1 MYASNAA
8 RFEQAYRD
16 IADVIKIAGRE
27 DPGANIFKLVH
38 DWLRGCGGTW
48 LMILDNVDDADF
60 FVNAQ
65 APIQSQSSDCR
76 TLRPLRD
83 YLPQSQNGS
92 ILITTRSQE
101 SALKLSEWNDLI
113 RVDSMTPSN
122 AVELLE
128 KKLESTEQR
137 NDEDYVE
144 LAAAL
149 EFMPLAIVQA
159 AAYISQGESR
169 CSVQQYL
176 TEFRKSDR
184 RKTSLLDLE
193 GGQLRRDG
201 EAKNS
206 IIITWQISFDYIH
219 RTRPSAADLLSL
231 MSFFDRQGIPE
242 SLVRD
247 RAQAEN
253 GPGSREE
260 PYSGDGQGNSN
271 EDDSDIDSDSDSIS
285 ESDKDNE
292 FEKDVRILRDYS
304 FISYDTNQTF
314 EMHSLVQLATRKW
327 LKANG
332 QLEVWKQCYT
342 KNLSA
347 KFPTEEHENWIE
359 CQALFPHVKSAV
371 TQRPKGEESLRE
383 WASLLHNAA
392 RYSWRKWSITE
403 AVDLSEIAMKIRK
416 KILGQEHKE
425 TLASMGM
432 LSLAYG
438 LGGRWKEAEE
448 LQVRVM
454 ETTKRLLGE
463 EHPSTLTSMNN
474 LATMLSRQGK
484 YEEAERIHRQALPL
498 IERVLG
504 KEHPSTLTSMNN
516 LAEVLSR
523 QGKYEEAERIHRQA
537 LSLRERVLG
546 KKHLSTLT
554 SMNNL
559 AEMLSRQGKYE
570 EAERI
575 HRQALSLRERM
586 LRKEHPD
593 TLTSMNNLAVIL
605 SRQGKYEEAEGI
617 HRLELTLTERV
628 LGKEHPYTLTSM
640 NNLASVLGMQ
650 GKYEEAKRIHQ
661 QALSL
666 RERVLGK
673 EHPSTLTSMNNL
685 AEMLRN
691 QGKYEEA
698 ERIHRQAL
706 ILTERV
712 LGKKHPDTLGSMNN
726 LASVLSNQGKY
737 EEAERI
743 HRQTLL
749 LIETVL
755 GKEHPSTL
763 TSMNNLALVLSRQGK
778 YDEAERLST
787 SSCTI
792 KHGQD

>member
-1 MYASNAA
+1 MYSLQRPKAKFLSSKPPSGTLFYRSFSTRSRLCRPRRPPLASPRTSQPAGLAALVGLGGVGKSKLAIEYAHRTRDRSSDTWVFWVYASNAA

-16 IADVIKIAGRE
+16 TADVIKIAGRE
-27 DPGANIFKLVH
+27 DPRANIFKLVH
-38 DWLRGCGGTW
+38 DWLHGCGGTW

-65 APIQSQSSDCR
+65 APIQSQSSDSDRR

-92 ILITTRSQE
+92 ILITTRSRE

-113 RVDSMTPSN
+113 PVDPMAASN

-137 NDEDYVE
+137 NDKDHVE

-176 TEFRKSDR
+176 AEFRKSDR
-184 RKTSLLDLE
+184 RKTNLLDLE

-206 IIITWQISFDYIH
+206 IIITWQISFDHIR
-219 RTRPSAADLLSL
+219 RTRLSAADLLSL

-271 EDDSDIDSDSDSIS
+271 EDDSDSDSDSDSIS

-292 FEKDVRILRDYS
+292 FEKDVRILRKYS
-304 FISYDTNQTF
+304 FISFDTNQTF

-332 QLEVWKQCYT
+332 QLEVWKQCYI

-347 KFPTEEHENWIE
+347 KFPIGEHENWID

-371 TQRPKGEESLRE
+371 TQRPKGEKSLRD
-383 WASLLHNAA
+383 WTSLMHNAA
-392 RYSWRKWSITE
+392 WYSWRKGSITE
-403 AVDLSEIAMKIRK
+403 AVDLSQIAMKMRK
-416 KILGQEHKE
+416 KRLGQEHKE
-425 TLASMGM
+425 TLASMSM
-432 LSLAYG
+432 LSQAYG

-454 ETTKRLLGE
+454 EIAKRVLGE
-463 EHPSTLTSMNN
+463 EHPNTLTSMNN
-474 LATMLSRQGK
+474 LASVLSSQGKYGEAERIHRQALALRERVLGKEHPDTLGSMNNLALVLSSQGK
-484 YEEAERIHRQALPL
+484 YEEAERIHRQALAL
-498 IERVLG
+498 KERVLG

-516 LAEVLSR
+516 LASVLSR
-523 QGKYEEAERIHRQA
+523 QGKYGEAERINRQA
-537 LSLRERVLG
+537 LALMTRVLG
-546 KKHLSTLT
+546 
-554 SMNNL
+554 
-559 AEMLSRQGKYE
+559 
-570 EAERI
+570 
-575 HRQALSLRERM
+575 
-586 LRKEHPD
+586 KEHPD
-593 TLTSMNNLAVIL
+593 TLTSMNNLA
-605 SRQGKYEEAEGI
+605 
-617 HRLELTLTERV
+617 
-628 LGKEHPYTLTSM
+628 
-640 NNLASVLGMQ
+640 
-650 GKYEEAKRIHQ
+650 
-661 QALSL
+661 
-666 RERVLGK
+666 
-673 EHPSTLTSMNNL
+673 
-685 AEMLRN
+685 
-691 QGKYEEA
+691 
-698 ERIHRQAL
+698 
-706 ILTERV
+706 
-712 LGKKHPDTLGSMNN
+712 
-726 LASVLSNQGKY
+726 
-737 EEAERI
+737 
-743 HRQTLL
+743 
-749 LIETVL
+749 
-755 GKEHPSTL
+755 
-763 TSMNNLALVLSRQGK
+763 LVLSSQGK
-778 YDEAERLST
+778 FDEAERLST
-787 SSCTI
+787 SSCAI

>member
-27 DPGANIFKLVH
+27 DPRADIFKLVH

-65 APIQSQSSDCR
+65 APIQSQSSDSGRR

-83 YLPQSQNGS
+83 YLPQSKNGS

-101 SALKLSEWNDLI
+101 SALKLSERNDLI
-113 RVDSMTPSN
+113 PVEPMVSSN

-128 KKLESTEQR
+128 KKLESREQR
-137 NDEDYVE
+137 NNKDHVE

-176 TEFRKSDR
+176 AEFRKSDR
-184 RKTSLLDLE
+184 RKTSLLDRE
-193 GGQLRRDG
+193 GGQLRRDV

-206 IIITWQISFDYIH
+206 IIITWQISFDHIH

-260 PYSGDGQGNSN
+260 PHSGDGQGNSN
-271 EDDSDIDSDSDSIS
+271 EDDSNSDSDSDSIS
-285 ESDKDNE
+285 KLDKDNE

-304 FISYDTNQTF
+304 FISFDTNQTF

-327 LKANG
+327 LEANR
-332 QLEVWKQCYT
+332 QLEVWKQCYI
-342 KNLSA
+342 KHLSA
-347 KFPTEEHENWIE
+347 KFPIGEHENWTD
-359 CQALFPHVKSAV
+359 CQALFPHVNSAV

-383 WASLLHNAA
+383 WASLMHNVAW
-392 RYSWRKWSITE
+392 YSWRKGSITE
-403 AVDLSEIAMKIRK
+403 AVDLFEMAMETRK
-416 KILGQEHKE
+416 KRHGQEHKE
-425 TLASMGM
+425 TLASMNM
-432 LSLAYG
+432 LSLAYNS
-438 LGGRWKEAEE
+438 GGRWKEAEE

-454 ETTKRLLGE
+454 ETTKRVLGK
-463 EHPSTLTSMNN
+463 EHPDTLARMNNLALMLSGQGKYEEAERIHRYALALMERVLWKEHPDTLISMNN
-474 LATMLSRQGK
+474 LALVLSSQGKYEEAERTHRQALALMERVLEKEHPDTLMSMNNLALMLSRQGK
-484 YEEAERIHRQALPL
+484 YEEAERIHRQALSL
-498 IERVLG
+498 MKRVLG

-516 LAEVLSR
+516 LAEVLSS

-537 LSLRERVLG
+537 LALKERVLG
-546 KKHLSTLT
+546 KEHPSTLT
-554 SMNNL
+554 SINNL
-559 AEMLSRQGKYE
+559 ASMLNSQGKYE

-575 HRQALSLRERM
+575 HRQALALKKRV
-586 LRKEHPD
+586 LRKE
-593 TLTSMNNLAVIL
+593 
-605 SRQGKYEEAEGI
+605 Y
-617 HRLELTLTERV
+617 
-628 LGKEHPYTLTSM
+628 
-640 NNLASVLGMQ
+640 
-650 GKYEEAKRIHQ
+650 
-661 QALSL
+661 
-666 RERVLGK
+666 
-673 EHPSTLTSMNNL
+673 PSTLTSINNL
-685 AEMLRN
+685 AEVLSS

-706 ILTERV
+706 AL
-712 LGKKHPDTLGSMNN
+712 K
-726 LASVLSNQGKY
+726 
-737 EEAERI
+737 
-743 HRQTLL
+743 
-749 LIETVL
+749 ETVL
-755 GKEHPSTL
+755 RKEHPSTL
-763 TSMNNLALVLSRQGK
+763 TSMNNLTLILSSQGK

-787 SSCTI
+787 SSCAI

>member
-1 MYASNAA
+1 MGKSQLAIEYAYRTRDRSPDTWVFWVYASNAA

-16 IADVIKIAGRE
+16 IADVIKISGRE
-27 DPGANIFKLVH
+27 DQRANIFKLVH
-38 DWLRGCGGTW
+38 DWLRGCGETW

-65 APIQSQSSDCR
+65 APIQSQSSDFGR
-76 TLRPLRD
+76 HTLRPLRD
-83 YLPQSQNGS
+83 YLPQCKNGS

-101 SALKLSEWNDLI
+101 SALKLSERNDLVP
-113 RVDSMTPSN
+113 VDPMARSN

-137 NDEDYVE
+137 NNKDHVE

-176 TEFRKSDR
+176 AEFRKSDR
-184 RKTSLLDLE
+184 RKTSLLDHE
-193 GGQLRRDG
+193 GGQLRRDV

-206 IIITWQISFDYIH
+206 IIITWQISFDHIR

-253 GPGSREE
+253 GREE
-260 PYSGDGQGNSN
+260 PHSGDGQGSSN
-271 EDDSDIDSDSDSIS
+271 EDDSDSNSDSDSIS

-304 FISYDTNQTF
+304 FISFDTNQTF

-332 QLEVWKQCYT
+332 QLEVWKQCYI

-347 KFPTEEHENWIE
+347 KFPTGEHENWTD
-359 CQALFPHVKSAV
+359 CQALFPHVNSAV
-371 TQRPKGEESLRE
+371 KQRSKGEESLE
-383 WASLLHNAA
+383 WASLMHNAA
-392 RYSWRKWSITE
+392 WYSWRKGSITE
-403 AVDLSEIAMKIRK
+403 AVDLSEIAMKMRK
-416 KILGQEHKE
+416 KRFGQEHEE
-425 TLASMGM
+425 TLISMGM

-454 ETTKRLLGE
+454 ETTKRVLGE
-463 EHPSTLTSMNN
+463 EHPSTLISMNN
-474 LATMLSRQGK
+474 LALVLRGQGKYEEAERINRQALLLRKRVLGKEHPSTLTSINNLAEVLSSQGK

-498 IERVLG
+498 RERVLGKEHPDTLESMNNLALMLSKQGKYEEAERIHRQELTLTERVLGKEHPDTLTSINNLAVVLSSQGKYEEAERIHRQELALTKRVLGKKHPDTLTSMNNLAEVLSSQGKYEEAERIHRQALTLTERVLG

-516 LAEVLSR
+516 LAEVLSS
-523 QGKYEEAERIHRQA
+523 QGRYEEAERIHRQA
-537 LSLRERVLG
+537 L
-546 KKHLSTLT
+546 T
-554 SMNNL
+554 
-559 AEMLSRQGKYE
+559 
-570 EAERI
+570 
-575 HRQALSLRERM
+575 
-586 LRKEHPD
+586 
-593 TLTSMNNLAVIL
+593 
-605 SRQGKYEEAEGI
+605 
-617 HRLELTLTERV
+617 
-628 LGKEHPYTLTSM
+628 
-640 NNLASVLGMQ
+640 
-650 GKYEEAKRIHQ
+650 
-661 QALSL
+661 L

-673 EHPSTLTSMNNL
+673 E
-685 AEMLRN
+685 
-691 QGKYEEA
+691 
-698 ERIHRQAL
+698 
-706 ILTERV
+706 
-712 LGKKHPDTLGSMNN
+712 HPDTLGSMNN
-726 LASVLSNQGKY
+726 LAEVLS
-737 EEAERI
+737 
-743 HRQTLL
+743 
-749 LIETVL
+749 
-755 GKEHPSTL
+755 S
-763 TSMNNLALVLSRQGK
+763 QGK

-787 SSCTI
+787 SSCS
-792 KHGQD
+792 QSEDAANLLML